1 MDNNNTAN
9 ICSCIVHARPENGQ
23 AVEKLLNSIPGVEVH
38 GGVEE
43 GKLIVTVEDSTDGT
57 AADTMMN
64 FNSLEGVVSAT
75 LIYHDGGEYLNEE
88 VIREFN

>member
-1 MDNNNTAN
+1 MENNNTMN
-9 ICSCIVHARPENGQ
+9 ICSCIIHARPENGP
-23 AVEKLLNSIPGVEVH
+23 AVEALLNSIPGVEVH

-43 GKLIVTVEDSTDGT
+43 GKLIVTVEDSENST
-57 AADTMMN
+57 AGDTMMT

-75 LIYHDGGEYLNEE
+75 LIYHYGGDDLNEE

>member
-1 MDNNNTAN
+1 MENSNTTN
-9 ICSCIVHARPENGQ
+9 LCSCIVHARPERGHE
-23 AVEKLLNSIPGVEVH
+23 VEQLLNSIPGVEVH

-43 GKLIVTVEDSTDGT
+43 GKLIVTVEDSEEGSAGDI
-57 AADTMMN
+57 MMN

-75 LIYHDGGEYLNEE
+75 LIYHYGGDDLNEE